1 MRWKL
6 LIRLLFLA
14 SPLLLAAPAFAQSNV
29 PSLPAGTT
37 LTGTVIY
44 GAEGGTLNRKYG
56 LDTTFFGISAGNIT
70 LNAGSLTNSLLAAGS
85 FTNITGVGTLSSL
98 TMGGTL
104 ALGTNSLTG
113 NFTATGVPIMSG
125 LSVGTQVS
133 CLGLDVTN
141 HVVLNAAACGTGGGG
156 SQAFSAITSAT
167 NNQATMTVGAGAA
180 LTFTSTGTVNAN
192 QLGGVALLAGTL
204 TNTNF
209 CSYASSGTL
218 LNCNTASTGSGNVVR
233 DTNAVLTTP
242 NLGTPGA
249 LVATNATGTAAGLT
263 AGTATV
269 ANGLKSATTT
279 VSVSSATA
287 PTAGQILTATSA
299 TAADWETVSGTGTVT
314 SVAAGCGTSTGGSP
328 ITTTGTVLAAL
339 INRSNTAATDTLVA
353 GDCGNFVQ
361 ENRSSAVAVSIAQ
374 AGTTGFATG
383 YYTTVCNIN
392 SGVATITPTTSTI
405 GGASSYALAA
415 GSAFAPRCVAL
426 QSDGSNYNIVDT
438 SGTTQTMSIGW
449 IAGVNPNNT
458 LIGVLPAAA
467 TIVSIVGNV
476 EVATGSAATVSVNLA
491 ASGAACSAGTTV
503 HSGSFN
509 ANGTAATNQTLTLTT
524 TAVPAAS
531 RLCLQTTGTTSWTGG
546 TGFGGL
552 TVEYRMP

>member
-1 MRWKL
+1 MRW
-6 LIRLLFLA
+6 
-14 SPLLLAAPAFAQSNV
+14 LLLVLSLLLGATAAHADSNV
-29 PSLPAGTT
+29 PALTAGTS
-37 LTGTVIY
+37 LTNTVIY

-56 LDTTFFGISAGNIT
+56 LDTALFGVSAGNIT
-70 LNAGSLTNSLLAAGS
+70 LNSGSITNGLLAAGS
-85 FTNITGVGTLSSL
+85 FGNITGVGTLGSL
-98 TMGGTL
+98 TVGGTL
-104 ALGTNSLTG
+104 SLGTNTLSG
-113 NFTATGVPIMSG
+113 NFTASGVPKLTG

-133 CLGLDVTN
+133 CLGLDSAN
-141 HVVLNAAACGTGGGG
+141 SIVLNAAACGSGGG
-156 SQAFSAITSAT
+156 SGAFSGITTGT

-180 LTFTSTGTVNAN
+180 LTFASTGTINAN
-192 QLGGVALLAGTL
+192 QLGGVALLGGTL

-209 CSYASSGTL
+209 CTYASSGTL
-218 LNCNTASTGSGNVVR
+218 LNCNVPFTGTGNVVR
-233 DTNAVLTTP
+233 DTNAVLVTP
-242 NLGTPGA
+242 NLGTPGT

-339 INRSNTAATDTLVA
+339 TARANTAASDTIVA

-361 ENRSSAVAVSIAQ
+361 ENRSSAVAVAIAQ
-374 AGTTGFATG
+374 AGTTGFAAG
-383 YYTTVCNIN
+383 YYATICNIN

-524 TAVPAAS
+524 TAIPAAS